1 MVKFDA
7 RSLGLFY
14 ENVNAFRDKV
24 EISLTVFTFG
34 SFKTIVHNR
43 VEGQAQQADT
53 LHINITAQ

>member
-14 ENVNAFRDKV
+14 ENVNAFSDKV
-24 EISLTVFTFG
+24 ELSLPVFTIG
-34 SFKTIVHNR
+34 SFKTLVRNR
-43 VEGQAQQADT
+43 EKGQDQQADT

>member
-1 MVKFDA
+1 MQEV
-7 RSLGLFY
+7 Y